1 MKAAFDPPLAASALR
16 TRAMRLLDLADPHQ
30 VIEWANAALIEDPTN
45 DSLVALAI
53 LDAEDGQEVDS
64 ALDAV
69 LAEMGIAPLYPNEA
83 AMILAKKTAED
94 IIANKVTP
102 HDGAWFI
109 WVKLARRVPEVEE
122 ALRVFIGLAS
132 EWEEDPIHR
141 EQYDSDIVRASRSL
155 VRTM

>member
-1 MKAAFDPPLAASALR
+1 
-16 TRAMRLLDLADPHQ
+16 
-30 VIEWANAALIEDPTN
+30 LIEDPTN

-102 HDGAWFI
+102 HDGARFI